1 MDGLD
6 DIAIGTLRAGS
17 VDLLDSQ
24 RTQARHYKTLQILYK
39 SKKPNKAAVTHLL
52 NLEFESRRRFITYD
66 VLKEQDRPTKILEA
80 YPCFREMDHVLD
92 ELRRIIQPTNS
103 QYISEMK
110 DRWEIFYS
118 KVQFYG
124 IMKKA
129 MKPPKTLNGVE
140 HAAAVFRALPLLFP
154 SSTMPPRKL
163 GANSEAL
170 FHVLTTSEDPDGF
183 LHQRPLSC
191 PVVVVSEDNCMI
203 AIGSTPVATFD
214 SERFHEGLLYL
225 MAYYYALH
233 LVLPHV
239 YWCYF

>member
-1 MDGLD
+1 MSNPEYIVFTDSELEHVRRSYFEQKRLGTEHSVALSKELLCRLIRNTMTNMIS
-6 DIAIGTLRAGS
+6 IARATEDS
-17 VDLLDSQ
+17 RYPSKHEVNAMAKRLVEYYPMIKDSQ

-163 GANSEAL
+163 AQTARL
-170 FHVLTTSEDPDGF
+170 FSMSL
-183 LHQRPLSC
+183 R
-191 PVVVVSEDNCMI
+191 
-203 AIGSTPVATFD
+203 
-214 SERFHEGLLYL
+214 
-225 MAYYYALH
+225 
-233 LVLPHV
+233 
-239 YWCYF
+239 

>member
-1 MDGLD
+1 MSNPEYIVFTDSELEHVRRSYFEQKRLGTEHSVALSKELLCRLIRNTMTNMIS
-6 DIAIGTLRAGS
+6 IARATE
-17 VDLLDSQ
+17 DS
-24 RTQARHYKTLQILYK
+24 RYP
-39 SKKPNKAAVTHLL
+39 SKHEVNAMAKRLVEYYPMIK
-52 NLEFESRRRFITYD
+52 
-66 VLKEQDRPTKILEA
+66 DRSSSSNTEW
-80 YPCFREMDHVLD
+80 VLD

-129 MKPPKTLNGVE
+129 MKPPKTLNGV
-140 HAAAVFRALPLLFP
+140 
-154 SSTMPPRKL
+154 
-163 GANSEAL
+163 
-170 FHVLTTSEDPDGF
+170 
-183 LHQRPLSC
+183 
-191 PVVVVSEDNCMI
+191 VVVSEDNCMI

-233 LVLPHV
+233 LTYPKCISTLLSVLQTEILQDSIHEGDSTPS
-239 YWCYF
+239 YKKAIGEWKSFIE